1 MQQVPSCRAWLPL
14 GHSQAMGPSHANP
27 TACQLP
33 IQPPCTPP
41 RLAEIEALKPLCSF
55 TAEWATRPLPEDPTA
70 AASAAEQRQRDLQRV
85 QSLLADLL
93 LLPNSRPLHKQLL
106 SGLRPLLEQQ
116 AQQAQ
121 QQQQQAAAGDSA
133 AVGQQAPTLA
143 ATVAARIAAL
153 AEECHAV
160 EQRQQEG
167 EPPESKRQ
175 EAVLQL
181 ALRLGSALAALL
193 ANAACK
199 PALLRCAAPAVAA
212 LAAGLRAALQ
222 PSGGACS
229 AVAAGSSDGGAAT
242 GGGGAAGA
250 GAPGAGAAA
259 AAAAAGAA
267 GAGAAA
273 EHITADVMEGLQ
285 DCSE

>member
-1 MQQVPSCRAWLPL
+1 MEA
-14 GHSQAMGPSHANP
+14 SHA
-27 TACQLP
+27 ASSQLP
-33 IQPPCTPP
+33 RLAAAWPQPGNGPLPRQPDRLATAHPTPCTLPT
-41 RLAEIEALKPLCSF
+41 LAEIEALKPLCSF

-70 AASAAEQRQRDLQRV
+70 AASAADLRQRDLQRV

-116 AQQAQ
+116 QQQAQ
-121 QQQQQAAAGDSA
+121 HQHQQAAAGESA
-133 AVGQQAPTLA
+133 AVGQQEPTLA

-153 AEECHAV
+153 AEECLAV
-160 EQRQQEG
+160 EPGQQEG
-167 EPPESKRQ
+167 EPSESKRQ

-222 PSGGACS
+222 PNDGACS
-229 AVAAGSSDGGAAT
+229 AVAAGSSDGGAA
-242 GGGGAAGA
+242 
-250 GAPGAGAAA
+250 AAA
-259 AAAAAGAA
+259 AAGAAGAGAA